1 MDYLLKYGL
10 DYNDLNAL
18 LEENDKSYIESFT
31 EDMIRNNSEVLKKYG
46 IDFIGE
52 LVIADIGIFV
62 YSSMELEKR
71 LKIMIEKLGPSYLDI
86 INDDIS
92 ILIDFIY
99 NIGNI

>member
-52 LVIADIGIFV
+52 LVIADIGIFA

-71 LKIMIEKLGPSYLDI
+71 LKIMIEKLITLEI
-86 INDDIS
+86 
-92 ILIDFIY
+92 FE
-99 NIGNI
+99 